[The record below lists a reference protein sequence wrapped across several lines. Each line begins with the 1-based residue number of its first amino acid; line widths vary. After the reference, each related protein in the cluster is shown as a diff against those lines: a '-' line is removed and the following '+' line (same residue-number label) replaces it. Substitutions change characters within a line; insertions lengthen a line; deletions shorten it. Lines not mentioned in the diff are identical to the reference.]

1 MQQIIRR
8 SDHEREL
15 IRWREHIRRLAE
27 GLGEPLGQR
36 SPAKQTNAHH
46 THHGRTPATATEH
59 GAGVMAT
66 GVCDGAV
73 EPGGQLFLNHPLNVT
88 AERTSARAH
97 LVRRSP
103 LDHLLFLSFINNSGE
118 QITQDV
124 RAYPGYSTN
133 RMFGINPSRSFHERT
148 AAGVL
153 NHKELFLAL
162 PLSLLVL
169 GIVFPV
175 YVNSPEISLSFLNSP
190 RISL

>member
-1 MQQIIRR
+1 
-8 SDHEREL
+8 
-15 IRWREHIRRLAE
+15 
-27 GLGEPLGQR
+27 
-36 SPAKQTNAHH
+36 
-46 THHGRTPATATEH
+46 
-59 GAGVMAT
+59 MAT

-162 PLSLLVL
+162 PPLSLGPWYCLSSL
-169 GIVFPV
+169 RELTLDLSLCFL
-175 YVNSPEISLSFLNSP
+175 ELTESLSLGLLSSPQILNSGFNVKSVKVHLQQNFFLNHS
-190 RISL
+190 